1 MQIRYCFFCEYSS
14 MRITKCS
21 RANCDMQ
28 EKFANFFVGLDT
40 LGLETTV
47 QGNSFVYHWTTIPTI
62 VNCLVLQNL
71 PRCSEFYSLGCLIYS
86 DLLMQPLSTLPGSWA
101 NNASPCFRVKT
112 ARPRDDPFL
121 VDQRPT
127 THRRT
132 FQQKEIYH
140 CNVDRLCS
148 LKVIE
153 VIQELTRNVNQSNGI
168 LVRAW
173 VM

>member
-1 MQIRYCFFCEYSS
+1 
-14 MRITKCS
+14 
-21 RANCDMQ
+21 
-28 EKFANFFVGLDT
+28 
-40 LGLETTV
+40 
-47 QGNSFVYHWTTIPTI
+47 
-62 VNCLVLQNL
+62 
-71 PRCSEFYSLGCLIYS
+71 
-86 DLLMQPLSTLPGSWA
+86 
-101 NNASPCFRVKT
+101 VKT

-121 VDQRPT
+121 VDQRST

-153 VIQELTRNVNQSNGI
+153 VIQVLTRNVNQSNGI